1 MTMKTFV
8 SKKFLMCYADT
19 DAGGV
24 VYHSRYVD
32 LAERARMEMLH
43 ELGVCCREMAAAEK
57 PVGFMVHHMEIDFK
71 RPAYLEDELV
81 VETSVLKVGGATFDL
96 AQTVKR
102 GDEVLVELKVCVLTA
117 AGIGKPTR
125 IPAEIRTKL
134 TGIL

>member
-1 MTMKTFV
+1 
-8 SKKFLMCYADT
+8 
-19 DAGGV
+19 
-24 VYHSRYVD
+24 
-32 LAERARMEMLH
+32 
-43 ELGVCCREMAAAEK
+43 
-57 PVGFMVHHMEIDFK
+57 MVHHMEIDFK

-81 VETSVLKVGGATFDL
+81 VETSVLKIGGATFDL